1 MVLAFS
7 SCGEGAYSVAAI
19 HVLLITVASLV
30 EEHRFQGRRASIV
43 AASSSVFL
51 LVHVSTVKCSDL
63 EQPKIFIVMI

>member
-43 AASSSVFL
+43 AAFRLSG
-51 LVHVSTVKCSDL
+51 CSA
-63 EQPKIFIVMI
+63 QA